1 MQIVKIIAITSPNC
15 NSRTVHLA
23 VHVMPKSLSTIGVM
37 DTRQATTLKKKL
49 RGTGSMMNLIEEQTL
64 ILVLISKLRTICSIC

>member
-1 MQIVKIIAITSPNC
+1 M
-15 NSRTVHLA
+15 L
-23 VHVMPKSLSTIGVM
+23 MPKSLSTIGVM